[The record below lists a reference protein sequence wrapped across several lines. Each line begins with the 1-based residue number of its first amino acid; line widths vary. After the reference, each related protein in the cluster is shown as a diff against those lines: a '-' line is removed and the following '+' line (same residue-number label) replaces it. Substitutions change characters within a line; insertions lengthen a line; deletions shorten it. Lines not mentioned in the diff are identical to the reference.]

1 VRNRYWVLGAGYWV
15 LVTMLAPA
23 AGAQSNGA
31 AAVRSSRD
39 GVYSEAQAA
48 RGREVYELICASCHT
63 AASHTGPVFAAKW
76 QGRPLWELFRF
87 VSEAMPKSEPGSL
100 TQREYTRVTAYL
112 LKMNGMPA
120 GAEEL
125 SADSL
130 ALKKIRFELKPDSV
144 QQR

>member
-1 VRNRYWVLGAGYWV
+1 MNALRFLFTVHCSLFTAVASASG
-15 LVTMLAPA
+15 
-23 AGAQSNGA
+23 QSNGETA
-31 AAVRSSRD
+31 RSSRA
-39 GVYSEAQAA
+39 GVYSESQAL
-48 RGREVYELICASCHT
+48 RGREVYELACASCHT

-76 QGRPLWELFRF
+76 EGRLLWELFRY

-100 TQREYTRVTAYL
+100 TRREYTRVTAYL

-130 ALKKIRFELKPDSV
+130 ALKKIRIELRPDSTP
-144 QQR
+144 QR